1 MAASRPRTTPGGA
14 AAQEAP
20 GEQLTLPG
28 FQLAL
33 GNFEGPFDL
42 LLQLIGAKK
51 LDVTEIALAEVTDEF
66 IAYTR
71 DLGATADLDEITEFL
86 VIAATLLDLKTARL
100 LPRGEVDDEEDLAL
114 LESRDILF
122 AKLLQYQAYKK
133 AAEQFAAWQV
143 AARRRYPR
151 AVSLEPQFAQL
162 LPPVR
167 LGMDA
172 QSFAEFAAS
181 VFRPRPPEEV
191 ATGHIHQ
198 VAVSVPEQ
206 AGKLLD
212 ALRLAGAETWLS
224 FAQLTSDCG
233 RNMEIVGR
241 FLALLE
247 LFKAKAVSLKQ
258 EESLGPLDVSW
269 TGIEV
274 DPAVVAA
281 ANWE

>member
-1 MAASRPRTTPGGA
+1 MEAA
-14 AAQEAP
+14 AP

-28 FQLAL
+28 FSVAL

-51 LDVTEIALAEVTDEF
+51 LDVTEIALSEVTDEF

-71 DLGATADLDEITEFL
+71 HLGEQSSLDEVTEFL
-86 VIAATLLDLKTARL
+86 VIAATLLDVKTARL

-133 AAEQFAAWQV
+133 AAELFGRWQTQ
-143 AARRRYPR
+143 AQRRYPR
-151 AVSLEPQFAQL
+151 AVSLEPRFADL
-162 LPPVR
+162 LPPVQ
-167 LGMDA
+167 LGMDKDQFA
-172 QSFAEFAAS
+172 QFAAS
-181 VFRPRPPEEV
+181 VFRPKPPEEV

-212 ALRLAGAETWLS
+212 ALRLAGADTWVA
-224 FAQLTSDCG
+224 FGRLTSDC
-233 RNMEIVGR
+233 RLNMEVVGR

-247 LFKAKAVSLKQ
+247 LFKARAVSLDQ
-258 EESLGPLDVSW
+258 PEPLGDLAVSW
-269 TGIEV
+269 TGVDV

-281 ANWE
+281 ANWQ